1 MKGGKHND
9 PNFQSAINL
18 GKRCYEQVIDNERS
32 GEIDVEPSKSKYKKP
47 GGGRNITI
55 PDVWQELF
63 EWFVDVDGTLRAQL

>member
-1 MKGGKHND
+1 MLNH
-9 PNFQSAINL
+9 
-18 GKRCYEQVIDNERS
+18 
-32 GEIDVEPSKSKYKKP
+32 PSQNIKNH